1 MSCWRNYTCD
11 VLKDVDKNIME
22 EALKNK
28 GVTLDYT
35 NRIVKSYYE
44 DRSENVDATFIKD
57 GHSIDLGIIFDDE
70 THHAKIVGDFWN
82 TGLNDATF
90 TDELSREYQR
100 INLVARLEHLGY
112 TVDEETV
119 TENADGSIEME
130 AYAFA

>member
-70 THHAKIVGDFWN
+70 THHAKIVGDVWN

-100 INLVARLEHLGY
+100 INLVARLELLGY